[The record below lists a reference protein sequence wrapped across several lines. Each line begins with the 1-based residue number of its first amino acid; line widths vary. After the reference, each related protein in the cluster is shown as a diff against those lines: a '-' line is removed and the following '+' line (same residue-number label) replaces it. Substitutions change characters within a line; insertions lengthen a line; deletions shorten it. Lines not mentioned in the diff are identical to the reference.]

1 MRCPNAI
8 SAFGSAKPMC
18 FPLHGLNLPKQL
30 DAVSKQKALLDSLSH
45 PEPWEQGDSQERS
58 SFAKAGARQGG
69 HAQLRC
75 LAQVCRAGQRPSCWQ
90 RDGGGCGRRRRLGWL
105 PGHRTRRLPR
115 LWHRSWRSRGWFTA
129 PAAAWSHP
137 GCRAWIYPM
146 QEGRRAIH
154 PLSIPKASP
163 AFPANPDPSR
173 GFPVQSPHSKH
184 GGRYPQGDR
193 SRDPP
198 PQTFSAT
205 SRQGQQLGQN
215 VYTAL
220 TPSPKQLIIAN
231 VIAEA
236 KAAASRSRQYPACNV
251 QGLLPSEHSS
261 TA

>member
-1 MRCPNAI
+1 M
-8 SAFGSAKPMC
+8 
-18 FPLHGLNLPKQL
+18 
-30 DAVSKQKALLDSLSH
+30 SKQKAFLDSLSH

-58 SFAKAGARQGG
+58 SFAKAGALQGG
-69 HAQLRC
+69 HAQLRR
-75 LAQVCRAGQRPSCWQ
+75 LAQVGRAGQRPSCRQ

-105 PGHRTRRLPR
+105 PGRRTRRLPR
-115 LWHRSWRSRGWFTA
+115 LWHRSWRPRGWFTA

-137 GCRAWIYPM
+137 GCRAWIYPV

-163 AFPANPDPSR
+163 AFPCQPRPITGVPCAESTLQAGGSVPTR
-173 GFPVQSPHSKH
+173 RQVQ
-184 GGRYPQGDR
+184 R
-193 SRDPP
+193 PP
-198 PQTFSAT
+198 PTSSAT

-220 TPSPKQLIIAN
+220 TPSQKQLIIAN
-231 VIAEA
+231 VIAEP
-236 KAAASRSRQYPACNV
+236 KVAASRSRQYPACNV